1 MATNIKNVTE
11 LDFDQIKVNLK
22 AYLSSQEKFSDY
34 DFDGAGINILLDI
47 LAYNT
52 QYNALLAH
60 SNANEAFLDTAQMRA
75 NVVSHAKSLGYIP
88 ASATAAQ
95 ATVNV
100 VVRGLSTSPASISLP
115 RGTTFQGLIGSK
127 QYTFVTNSSY
137 TAVKDFDDFYTFND
151 VVLYEGSIETF
162 TYRVNTRIPHQKFK
176 IPTDLVDT
184 STLVVSVRNSLTSE
198 EAEIYTHFNNILEV
212 NSDSKVYYLQE
223 SYDGQYEIYFGDGI
237 IGYAPTTG
245 SVVDIAYIETS
256 GSEANGASTFTTNS
270 SIGGLSTITV
280 TPAAGFTKT
289 ETGSDRESIDTIRFN
304 APRAF
309 SSQNR
314 AVTSVDYRAI
324 LKAEYDFIEDIS
336 VWGGEVNE
344 PPVYGRVFISVK
356 PLSGDYLSAT
366 TKEILNR
373 FLATKNVGSI
383 TTEIVNP
390 DYTFVTMDVFF
401 KYNPDNTAR
410 TKSQLEAAIKDSISA
425 YNDTYLE
432 KFDGVL
438 RFSKLLKAIDDTDD
452 GILNSTVRMK
462 MHKHIAPITGVA
474 SDYKIQFSSPIYVTD
489 TTEQTFSSS
498 TFTYEDQECE
508 FTDIVSPTYPNRIVQ
523 IRNATTKAIVNSNAG
538 TIMPTTGTIEL
549 NQIQIDSTGT
559 LFVYVD
565 PNSFDIAP
573 KFNQLVSIEQDETPG
588 VTVTGEEDTISTLGS
603 VGAAT
608 YTTFSRH
615 E

>member
-1 MATNIKNVTE
+1 MANIKNVTE

-22 AYLSSQEKFSDY
+22 AYLSSQDKFSDY

-88 ASATAAQ
+88 SSATAAQ

-100 VVRGLSTSPASISLP
+100 VVRGLSTSPTNITLP
-115 RGTTFQGLIGSK
+115 RGTTFQGLIGTK
-127 QYTFVTNSSY
+127 QYTFVTNTSY
-137 TAVKDFDDFYTFND
+137 TAVKDADFFYTFPD
-151 VVLYEGSIETF
+151 VILYEGSIESF
-162 TYRVNTRIPHQKFK
+162 TYRINKKIPNQKFK

-184 STLVVSVRNSLTSE
+184 STLVVGVRASLTSE
-198 EAEIYTHFNNILEV
+198 ETAVYTHYNNILDI
-212 NSDSKVYYLQE
+212 NAASRIYYLQE

-237 IGYAPTTG
+237 LGVAPETG
-245 SVVDIAYIETS
+245 SVVDIAYIKTS
-256 GSEANGASTFTTNS
+256 GAEANGASTFTTNA
-270 SIGGLSTITV
+270 SIGGLTTVTV
-280 TPAAGFTKT
+280 TPAVGFTKT
-289 ETGSDRESIDTIRFN
+289 ETGSDRESIDSIRFN

-344 PPVYGRVFISVK
+344 PPVYGKVFISVK
-356 PLSGDYLSAT
+356 PLSGDYLSNT
-366 TKEILNR
+366 TKEIINR
-373 FLATKNVGSI
+373 FLSTKNVGSI

-401 KYNPDNTAR
+401 KYNPDNTVR
-410 TKSQLEAAIKDSISA
+410 TRAQLEAAVRDSILA

-438 RFSKLLKAIDDTDD
+438 RYSKLLKAIDDTDD
-452 GILNSTVRMK
+452 GILNSAIRLK
-462 MHKHIAPITGVA
+462 MHKHVAPITGVKT
-474 SDYKIQFSSPIYVTD
+474 DYTIKFSSPIYITD
-489 TTEQTFSSS
+489 TTEQTLSSN
-498 TFTYEDQECE
+498 TFTYAGQTCE
-508 FTDIVSPTYPNRIVQ
+508 LTDIVSSVFPNRTVQ
-523 IRNATTKAIVNSNAG
+523 IRNASTKVIVNSNAG
-538 TIMPTTGTIEL
+538 TITPTTGTITL
-549 NQIQIDSTGT
+549 NQIQIDSITT
-559 LFVYVD
+559 LLIFAD
-565 PNSFDIAP
+565 PNSNDIAP
-573 KFNQLVSIEQDETPG
+573 KFNQLVSIESDETPG
-588 VTVTGEEDTISTLGS
+588 ITVTGEEDTISTLGS

>member
-22 AYLSSQEKFSDY
+22 AYLSSQDKFSDY

-88 ASATAAQ
+88 SSAAAAQ

-100 VVRGLSTSPASISLP
+100 VVRGLSTSPSSITLP

-137 TAVKDFDDFYTFND
+137 TAVKDFDFYYTFND
-151 VVLYEGSIETF
+151 VILYEGSIETF
-162 TYRVNTRIPHQKFK
+162 TYRVNTKIPNQKFK

-198 EAEIYTHFNNILEV
+198 ESEIYTHFNNILDV

-256 GSEANGASTFTTNS
+256 GAEANGASTFTTNS

-289 ETGSDRESIDTIRFN
+289 ETGSDRESMDSIRFN

-336 VWGGEVNE
+336 VWGGEVND
-344 PPVYGRVFISVK
+344 PPVYGRVFIAVK

-390 DYTFVTMDVFF
+390 DYTFVTLDVFF

-410 TKSQLEAAIKDSISA
+410 TKSQLEAAIKDSITE

-438 RFSKLLKAIDDTDD
+438 RFSKLLKAIDDTDE

-474 SDYKIQFSSPIYVTD
+474 SDYAIKFSSPIYVTD

-498 TFTYEDQECE
+498 TFTYQGQECE
-508 FTDIVSPTYPNRIVQ
+508 FTDIKSPTYPNRIVQ
-523 IRNATTKAIVNSNAG
+523 IRNASTKAIVNSNAG
-538 TIMPTTGTIEL
+538 TIMPTTGMIQL

>member
-22 AYLSSQEKFSDY
+22 AYLSSQDKFSDY

-75 NVVSHAKSLGYIP
+75 NVVSHAKTLGYIP
-88 ASATAAQ
+88 SSATAAQ
-95 ATVNV
+95 ANVNV
-100 VVRGLSTSPASISLP
+100 VVRGLSTSPSSITLP

-137 TAVKDFDDFYTFND
+137 TAVKDFDFYYTFND
-151 VVLYEGSIETF
+151 VILYEGSIETF
-162 TYRVNTRIPHQKFK
+162 TYRINTKIPNQKFK

-184 STLVVSVRNSLTSE
+184 STLVVSIRNSLTSE
-198 EAEIYTHFNNILEV
+198 EAEIYTHFNNILNV

-245 SVVDIAYIETS
+245 SVVDIAYIKTS
-256 GSEANGASTFTTNS
+256 GAEANGASTFTTNS
-270 SIGGLSTITV
+270 SIGGLSTVTV
-280 TPAAGFTKT
+280 SPATGFTKT
-289 ETGSDRESIDTIRFN
+289 ETGSDRESIDSIRFN

-344 PPVYGRVFISVK
+344 PPVYGKVFISVK
-356 PLSGDYLSAT
+356 PLSGDYLSTT

-373 FLATKNVGSI
+373 FLSTKNVGSI

-410 TKSQLEAAIKDSISA
+410 TKSQLEAAIKDSITT

-438 RFSKLLKAIDDTDD
+438 RYSKLLKAIDDTDD
-452 GILNSTVRMK
+452 GILNSTVRLK
-462 MHKHIAPITGVA
+462 MHKHIAPITGVP
-474 SDYKIQFSSPIYVTD
+474 SDYAIKFSSPIYITD

-498 TFTYEDQECE
+498 TFTYAGQECE
-508 FTDIVSPTYPNRIVQ
+508 FSDIKSATYPNRTVQ

-538 TIMPTTGTIEL
+538 TITPTTGMINL

-565 PNSFDIAP
+565 PNSYDIAP